1 MSTPCP
7 QCGNINIANAPQ
19 CLRCGAAL
27 SPGYAQPYQPQ
38 VVYVK
43 KKRVWPYI
51 LLGIIVLGGIGVAI
65 SEHEKTKSAF
75 SSESPSEP
83 AISVSAADLISS
95 YEANEVAADNSY
107 KGKMLAVTGKI
118 ETIGKDLVNTSYVTL
133 SSGKRYGIA
142 SVQCMFN
149 REGGL
154 GTLGKG
160 QTVTLIGRCDG
171 KLMNV
176 LLKECVIKQ

>member
-7 QCGNINIANAPQ
+7 QCGNINVANAPQ
-19 CLRCGAAL
+19 CLRCGVAL
-27 SPGYAQPYQPQ
+27 TAGYAQPYQPQ
-38 VVYVK
+38 IIYVK
-43 KKRVWPYI
+43 KKRIWPYV
-51 LLGIIVLGGIGVAI
+51 LLGIIVLGVIGAAI
-65 SEHEKTKSAF
+65 NEHEKTKSAY
-75 SSESPSEP
+75 SSAPPSE
-83 AISVSAADLISS
+83 AVTSVSAAELVSA

-107 KGKMLAVTGKI
+107 KGKMLAVSGKI
-118 ETIGKDLVNTSYVTL
+118 ETIGKDLVDTSYVTL
-133 SSGKRYGIA
+133 ASGKRYGIT

-154 GTLGKG
+154 GNLSKG
-160 QTVTLIGRCDG
+160 QTVTLMGRCDG